1 MNREPLEPIGNRQH
15 QIKNDRVKRALDFLE
30 SRVQNNKKEPASR
43 PKSILRTNQHNNVI
57 REDPLQRLHTRTNER
72 PAHKD
77 YTRKPYT
84 SSFRDQK
91 FDRTDTKLL
100 NKPVSSLP
108 SREREADRI
117 SILDRLELK
126 EKHKRQEFRE
136 HSPIRQIP
144 ELSKVPLSPLL
155 KNSGALKSQ
164 RQQQN
169 DLISKTRKVTKPKRQ
184 SRVLGVLGSIGSK
197 ITNSLLRVDEI
208 DDLIGRHNAR
218 VDSNPHSEP
227 IAINISRDKERD
239 LTKPK
244 SLDPNEYYFLV

>member
-30 SRVQNNKKEPASR
+30 SRVQNTKKEPASK
-43 PKSILRTNQHNNVI
+43 PKSILRTNQHNNVL
-57 REDPLQRLHTRTNER
+57 REDPLQRLHTNTNER
-72 PAHKD
+72 PTHRD
-77 YTRKPYT
+77 YIRKPYT
-84 SSFRDQK
+84 PSFRHQK

-100 NKPVSSLP
+100 NKPASSQP
-108 SREREADRI
+108 PREREAERV

-126 EKHKRQEFRE
+126 EKHKRQEFRD

-155 KNSGALKSQ
+155 KNSGVLKSQ
-164 RQQQN
+164 RLQQN
-169 DLISKTRKVTKPKRQ
+169 DPISKTKKVTKPKRQ

-218 VDSNPHSEP
+218 VNSNPLSEP
-227 IAINISRDKERD
+227 ASINTSRGKD
-239 LTKPK
+239 LTKPR